1 MEKNDA
7 APINT
12 VIVRLKAEYPDA
24 RTELNYSNPLE
35 LLVAVILSA
44 QCTDVRVNTVT
55 ESLFDRY
62 RSPEDYAAVS
72 QEELEEDI
80 RPTGFFRNK
89 AKSIKGMS
97 RALIE
102 DHEGDVP
109 HTMEEL
115 VALPGVGR
123 KTANVILGN
132 VFGVNEGVV
141 VDTHVKRL
149 SNRLGFTVESD
160 PVKVERDLIPL
171 ITEDERTL
179 FAHLLIFHG
188 RNTCKARKPLCDE
201 CPLSDICPSS
211 TTRQDV

>member
-1 MEKNDA
+1 MQ
-7 APINT
+7 T
-12 VIVRLKAEYPDA
+12 VLERLKGEYPNA
-24 RTELNYSNPLE
+24 ETELTYSSPLE

-44 QCTDVRVNTVT
+44 QCTDVRVNQVT
-55 ESLFDRY
+55 GNLFAKY
-62 RSPEDYAAVS
+62 RSPEDYAAAPP
-72 QEELEEDI
+72 EELEEDI

-89 AKSIKGMS
+89 ARSIRGMS
-97 RALIE
+97 EALIR
-102 DHEGDVP
+102 DHDGKVP
-109 HTMEEL
+109 RTMQEL

-149 SNRLGFTVESD
+149 SNRLGFTEESD

-171 ITEDERTL
+171 VPERDRTL

-188 RNTCKARKPLCDE
+188 RNVCKARKPLCRT
-201 CPLSDICPSS
+201 CLLNDICPSS
-211 TTRQDV
+211 TV

>member
-1 MEKNDA
+1 MTTTGA
-7 APINT
+7 ASMQT
-12 VIVRLKAEYPDA
+12 VLERLKGEYPNA
-24 RTELNYSNPLE
+24 ETELTYSSPLE

-44 QCTDVRVNTVT
+44 QCTDVRVNQVT
-55 ESLFDRY
+55 GNLFAKY
-62 RSPEDYAAVS
+62 RSPEDYAAAPP
-72 QEELEEDI
+72 EELEEDI

-89 AKSIKGMS
+89 ARSIRGMS
-97 RALIE
+97 EALIR
-102 DHEGDVP
+102 DHDGKVP
-109 HTMEEL
+109 RTMQEL

-149 SNRLGFTVESD
+149 SNRLGFTEESD

-171 ITEDERTL
+171 VPERDRTL

-188 RNTCKARKPLCDE
+188 RNVCKARKPLCRT
-201 CPLSDICPSS
+201 CLLNDICPSS
-211 TTRQDV
+211 TV